1 MVWKVLVGLYAA
13 FLVYLYVDG
22 CVHNIR
28 LHRLVVRSEQIQR
41 ELQIDQ
47 QLKEDALREEAARR
61 EAGIDA
67 EFRSFVEKDAP
78 AAKRCLDGLRAE
90 AESQKVKEDGL
101 RRTLQNFGRD
111 PDSDEDFKKLC
122 KYRQELLDEISNV
135 SNRLVTA
142 YIASVKYSA
151 APSRQGMFELREN
164 ALQEGIA
171 SAAAAY
177 SRYEKLKGVK

>member
-28 LHRLVVRSEQIQR
+28 MHRLVVRSEQIQK
-41 ELQIDQ
+41 EQ
-47 QLKEDALREEAARR
+47 QLKEDALREEVARR

-135 SNRLVTA
+135 SNRLVVA

-151 APSRQGMFELREN
+151 APSRKGMFQLREN
-164 ALQEGIA
+164 ALQEGV
-171 SAAAAY
+171 AAAVAAY
-177 SRYEKLKGVK
+177 SRYERMKGAK